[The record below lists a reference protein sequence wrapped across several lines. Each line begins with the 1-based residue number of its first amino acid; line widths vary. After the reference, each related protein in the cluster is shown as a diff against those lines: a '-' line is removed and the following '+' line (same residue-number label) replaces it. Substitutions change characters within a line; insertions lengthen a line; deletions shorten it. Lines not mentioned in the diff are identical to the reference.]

1 MRFLIF
7 LVFISLTFL
16 AACSPSSNEPPA
28 TIAPGDATR
37 GAELF
42 TLAVNGAPACATCHT
57 LDGTALVGPSLQGYA
72 AVAPTRIEGMS
83 AEEYTRSSITRPAS
97 FIVSGFG
104 NTMYNQFEKS
114 LTPQDISDLVAYL
127 LTL

>member
-7 LVFISLTFL
+7 LVFLVL
-16 AACSPSSNEPPA
+16 VAACSPAANDSTA
-28 TIAPGDATR
+28 TQTPGDAAR

-42 TLAVNGAPACATCHT
+42 TQSVGGAPACSTCHT
-57 LDGTALVGPSLQGYA
+57 LDGTIVVGPSLQGYA
-72 AVAPTRIEGMS
+72 AVASTRIEGMS
-83 AEEYTRSSITRPAS
+83 AEEYTHASIVRPAS

-104 NTMYNQFEKS
+104 NAMYNQFEKS
-114 LTPQDISDLVAYL
+114 LTTQDIADLVAYL